1 MNELVWQFVSWV
13 SSLVLGMSVVWK
25 FVEKNGPKVR
35 KALRIADETLDVVN
49 AILDASSDKRITA
62 DELKVIVAQV
72 EELREALQ

>member
-1 MNELVWQFVSWV
+1 MDFVWNVVAWL
-13 SSLVLGMSVVWK
+13 SSLILGMSVVWR

-62 DELKVIVAQV
+62 AELKVIVAQV
-72 EELREALQ
+72 EELREALK

>member
-1 MNELVWQFVSWV
+1 MDLVWSFAAWA
-13 SSLVLGMSVVWK
+13 SSVILGMGIVWK

-62 DELKVIVAQV
+62 AELKVIVAQV